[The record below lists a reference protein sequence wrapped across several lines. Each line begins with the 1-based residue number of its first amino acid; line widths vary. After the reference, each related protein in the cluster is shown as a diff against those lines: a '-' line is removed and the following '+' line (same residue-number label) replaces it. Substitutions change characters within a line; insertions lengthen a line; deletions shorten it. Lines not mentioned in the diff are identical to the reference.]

1 VQRNT
6 KNGSFRHQP
15 TLEQKQEYSLPLPT
29 KTWHLKS
36 RAPMISS
43 GFGSAF
49 WKQHPKQ
56 RFPVL
61 GLASPRRFPRIPH
74 NGTESALLGPAS
86 KSEMSSDGSAWQW
99 RVKIRNRPL
108 FRFNDVGLRNRGLS
122 ASSPHPRAIS
132 RLWAP
137 GGCIWDTCNAELGRY
152 VLFDL
157 MARRLGQLVLALLPY
172 GAVLANTPADEA
184 LKPCGE
190 AYYYPSKVRHSPIC
204 LNLYSRFQ
212 VYLL

>member
-1 VQRNT
+1 MAAAEEWGISTHILEVERKGTRITDPSNISPPLSRGRNIRSHYQPQR
-6 KNGSFRHQP
+6 Q
-15 TLEQKQEYSLPLPT
+15 
-29 KTWHLKS
+29 LKS
-36 RAPMISS
+36 RALKISS

-74 NGTESALLGPAS
+74 NGTESALLRPAS
-86 KSEMSSDGSAWQW
+86 KSEMSSDGSAWQR

-137 GGCIWDTCNAELGRY
+137 GACIWDTSNCR
-152 VLFDL
+152 
-157 MARRLGQLVLALLPY
+157 AR
-172 GAVLANTPADEA
+172 
-184 LKPCGE
+184 
-190 AYYYPSKVRHSPIC
+190 
-204 LNLYSRFQ
+204 
-212 VYLL
+212 

>member
-1 VQRNT
+1 MIGARVSCESYVGPAIEEWGISSHVLEVECKGTRKTDPSDISPPLSRSRNIR
-6 KNGSFRHQP
+6 SHYQP
-15 TLEQKQEYSLPLPT
+15 KR
-29 KTWHLKS
+29 HLKS

-122 ASSPHPRAIS
+122 ASSPRMRAIS

-137 GGCIWDTCNAELGRY
+137 GGCIWDTSNC
-152 VLFDL
+152 
-157 MARRLGQLVLALLPY
+157 
-172 GAVLANTPADEA
+172 
-184 LKPCGE
+184 
-190 AYYYPSKVRHSPIC
+190 
-204 LNLYSRFQ
+204 
-212 VYLL
+212 